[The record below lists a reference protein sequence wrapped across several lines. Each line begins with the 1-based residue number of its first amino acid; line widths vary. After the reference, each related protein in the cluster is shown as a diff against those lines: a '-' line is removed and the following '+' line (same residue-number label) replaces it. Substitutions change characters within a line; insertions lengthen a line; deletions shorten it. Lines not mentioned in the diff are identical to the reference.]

1 MIKRSFDIIFSSF
14 FIILLSIPFLLIA
27 FIIFLEILENPI
39 FIQKRNG
46 MNGERFKMYKFK
58 TMKVSEDGVNN
69 FTQVTSNDSRV
80 TFTGSFLRKYSLD
93 ELPQLINIFLGS
105 MSVVGPR
112 PHPIALDEK
121 FKNKVKN
128 YMQRYNVKPGLT
140 GLAQVNGFRGET
152 DTLEKMKL
160 RVNKDLEYIDKGY
173 GFFSD
178 IFIILST
185 LGVFFRGE

>member
-1 MIKRSFDIIFSSF
+1 M
-14 FIILLSIPFLLIA
+14 ILLSIPFLLIA

-128 YMQRYNVKPGLT
+128 YMHRYNVKPGLT

-160 RVNKDLEYIDKGY
+160 RVNKDLEYINKGY

>member
-14 FIILLSIPFLLIA
+14 FMILLSIPFLLIA

>member
-1 MIKRSFDIIFSSF
+1 M
-14 FIILLSIPFLLIA
+14 ILLSIPFLLIA